1 MAILHRTRS
10 LTALMPRYAERFR
23 CIGPSCEDTCCV
35 GWPVHIDKKTYKAY
49 RKENHPALQPVYASM
64 SRITDAGNDTEY
76 AVLQLGAQLGNCP
89 AHQDGMC
96 AVHANLGESY
106 LSDTCQ
112 NFPRITRSVN
122 GQIEQAMSLSCPEAA
137 RLALLDEDGFDFVE
151 ATVSV
156 RERVVH
162 GTVAS
167 DSITPEIMNEVR
179 IFCMNLIR
187 TRELAIWQRL
197 ALLGTFCDALER
209 DRLDGHRHGIM
220 AIIGDFTQA
229 IEGGELIA
237 SLNAFP
243 PNYEAQAMVFATLW
257 GVNGFNATSA
267 FQGLQMQRISAGLG
281 ADASGQTS
289 AIDLVAAYRRGLS
302 RLDER
307 LEAAP
312 WLLEHYLLNEMFT
325 QLFPVGDD
333 TYTAYLQL
341 VARFGLLRLLM
352 AAQCNTDGEL
362 PPLSVL
368 SSTVALQCR
377 RFQHDPAYTAKVNRS
392 LSESGWGSLD
402 KLFSLIRT

>member
-10 LTALMPRYAERFR
+10 VTALMPRYAERFR
-23 CIGPSCEDTCCV
+23 CIGPSCEDTCCS
-35 GWPVHIDKKTYKAY
+35 GWPVHIDKKTFKAY
-49 RKENHPALQPVYASM
+49 RQDHSPALQAVFANVQ
-64 SRITDAGNDTEY
+64 RIANSNSDSEY
-76 AVLQLGAQLGNCP
+76 AVFQLDSQTGNCP
-89 AHQDGMC
+89 GLQSGMC
-96 AVHANLGESY
+96 TVQANLGESY

-112 NFPRITRSVN
+112 NFPRINRSVN
-122 GQIEQAMSLSCPEAA
+122 GEMEQAMSLSCPEAA
-137 RLALLDEDGFDFVE
+137 RLALLHEDGLDFVN
-151 ATVSV
+151 ATLSV
-156 RERVVH
+156 RERTVH
-162 GTVAS
+162 GTNAS
-167 DSITPEIMNEVR
+167 SLITPQLMTELR

-187 TRELAIWQRL
+187 TRELALWQRL

-209 DRLDGHRHGIM
+209 DRRSGQQHGIL
-220 AIIGDFTQA
+220 AVINDFTQA
-229 IEGGELIA
+229 IESGELTA
-237 SLNAFP
+237 SLEAFP

-325 QLFPVGDD
+325 QLFPVGDN

-352 AAQCNTDGEL
+352 AAQCNTDGDL
-362 PPLSVL
+362 PALSVL